1 MNYRAY
7 TDESQ
12 FCYGIRRLC
21 YHRRISELLPTDM
34 TKRRSLLSQFLLLL
48 TLCLWASGSLVL
60 GQGGSGSPVILDGK
74 TVITIQWGYGNF
86 TPAVRAGGVSTRL
99 KSVAENSAE
108 PLTLTQQVSPL
119 GINIRCGDVILASVF
134 AGDAQEANTTQA
146 ALAQQWSNSF
156 LSAMESYRA
165 KYNRKQIVLHTLL
178 ALLTIALCIWLLL
191 AVQRGTKR
199 IATKTS
205 AVLEKRM
212 KGTQS
217 RIAPLVS
224 GTLLHTMVMRAFTVV
239 RLLLLLVIATFTLH
253 ALLGIF
259 PQTRPL
265 ATQIYEGIA
274 QPARSFFHSF
284 WVNLPSL
291 LFIILLGLVT
301 WYLIRLVRYFFAKV
315 AEGSI
320 TVEGFRPA
328 WSTVT
333 ERLVSIA
340 ILVLAALVA
349 YPYIPGSQSAAFKS
363 ISLFLGVLVSLGS
376 TGLVANIITGIMLT
390 YMDAFEVGD
399 LVQIGEINAYVKQT
413 SLLTTRLITRK
424 NEIIT
429 LPNSYI
435 MGKHITNF
443 TAHGGKDSILIS
455 ATVGI
460 GYEVPWRQVEAMLLE
475 AAAKTESVLKDP
487 APFALTLSLENYS
500 VNYEINAYLKPDVR
514 RYVGIAELNRNVL
527 DAFNKY
533 GVAIMTPSYMADPAE
548 PKVVAKDN
556 WFAAPANPQQTAM
569 PEPRDYP
576 PSRS

>member
-1 MNYRAY
+1 
-7 TDESQ
+7 
-12 FCYGIRRLC
+12 
-21 YHRRISELLPTDM
+21 M
-34 TKRRSLLSQFLLLL
+34 TKRHAFPSRLFLLLA
-48 TLCLWASGSLVL
+48 LCSLVCCSL
-60 GQGGSGSPVILDGK
+60 AFGQSASSGSPVILDGK
-74 TVITIQWGYGNF
+74 TVITMHWGYGNF
-86 TPAVRAGGVSTRL
+86 TPTVRASGVATRL
-99 KSVAENSAE
+99 KTVAEDSAA

-119 GINIRCGDVILASVF
+119 GINIQCGDVILASVF
-134 AGDAQEANTTQA
+134 AGDAQAENTTQA

-156 LSAMESYRA
+156 LSAMQSYRA
-165 KYNRKQIVLHTLL
+165 KYSWKQVVIHTLL
-178 ALLTIALCIWLLL
+178 ALLTIAFCIWLLIM
-191 AVQRGTKR
+191 VHRVTKR
-199 IATKTS
+199 IAAITS
-205 AVLEKRM
+205 RVIERKV
-212 KGTQS
+212 KGPQS
-217 RIAPLVS
+217 RLAPLVS
-224 GTLLHTMVMRAFTVV
+224 DSLLHTVVMRTFGIIQ
-239 RLLLLLVIATFTLH
+239 LLLLLVIATLAIHT
-253 ALLGIF
+253 LLGIF
-259 PQTRPL
+259 PRTRPL
-265 ATQIYEGIA
+265 ATQIYDGVA

-291 LFIILLGLVT
+291 LFIVLLGIFT

-315 AEGSI
+315 ASGSI
-320 TVEGFRPA
+320 SVEGFRPA

-349 YPYIPGSQSAAFKS
+349 YPYIPGSQSAAFKG

-376 TGLVANIITGIMLT
+376 TGLVANIITGVMLT

-435 MGKHITNF
+435 MGQHITNF
-443 TAHGGKDSILIS
+443 SAHGGKDSILIS

-475 AAAKTESVLKDP
+475 AAAKTDSVLKDP

-500 VNYEINAYLKPDVR
+500 VNYEINAYLKPGVR
-514 RYVGIAELNRNVL
+514 RYVGIADLNRNVL
-527 DAFNKY
+527 DAFNEY

-556 WFAAPANPQQTAM
+556 WFAPPANPHQTPA
-569 PEPRDYP
+569 PEVRDYP